1 MADNNIEIKIHL
13 EEGGSTATLKNFKD
27 EVIKSGVSLRDLRG
41 EFGNFIV
48 HSKKMSAS
56 VKLTGK
62 ELKNLEKTVGG
73 FKTATGGATAAAME
87 LGRVVS
93 DAPYGIRGM
102 ANNVSQLASQ
112 ITYMANATDK
122 ATGKSVGFV
131 GAIKGVGRSLMGTTG
146 VLLAIQAVIAAVDY
160 FANRT
165 DNATD
170 SASDF
175 EEGINGLVS
184 VLDDL
189 AISQDKANEKIL
201 EYIQY
206 RAFAAKSDKEL
217 KELLEDMS
225 DLEDDINSKRKK
237 NADFELLFKEKTKGL
252 TIEQYKALSE
262 LEKKE
267 VRRSAQITNI
277 TDRIKDYERRVE
289 SVIKLEDERV
299 KAIKR
304 AVGIRQ
310 SQIDNE
316 DNFKKAEEGTLKS
329 LKNKLKELKKD
340 REVLSKTSEDYK
352 KLTVEINNTQ
362 KAIDEIQGKSKKVFN
377 NKKISIFKTKEE
389 LDLDVKNQEQAL
401 LRLQDKLKIQ
411 NLKNSEA
418 EELANAST
426 EEDKKRIKERYSKVY
441 LEMELSNEKKRLE
454 LAKSTE
460 KNIARA
466 KHNEHVA
473 NLMRILEEY
482 KLKIKL
488 DKSISEAKKK
498 ELTGDAESKTRES
511 ILQSGKELSDTIS
524 QIDEAYEPLFS
535 LYESLGKARRDAL
548 GIGDGEKK
556 QGEFDALSSYIESYK
571 VLMSG
576 VTDFVN
582 GESERQL
589 QIEQNKTNALNEELN
604 NRLLNEN
611 LSVNERKRIQNEIAR
626 NDEEA
631 RKKRN
636 EIKKKAFNTQKA
648 FNISMAIADT
658 YLAGV
663 KVLAD
668 PFFVGRPWE
677 RGIAMGAT
685 IASGLAS
692 VAAIARQKFQP
703 EAASTPIRTSG
714 GAGGGGGVGNR
725 TFDFNLVGSSQGNQV
740 AEAVQGQFD
749 KPIKAY
755 VVSKDITNQQQLD
768 ANTKSSAKF
777 GG

>member
-1 MADNNIEIKIHL
+1 
-13 EEGGSTATLKNFKD
+13 
-27 EVIKSGVSLRDLRG
+27 
-41 EFGNFIV
+41 
-48 HSKKMSAS
+48 
-56 VKLTGK
+56 
-62 ELKNLEKTVGG
+62 
-73 FKTATGGATAAAME
+73 
-87 LGRVVS
+87 
-93 DAPYGIRGM
+93 
-102 ANNVSQLASQ
+102 
-112 ITYMANATDK
+112 
-122 ATGKSVGFV
+122 
-131 GAIKGVGRSLMGTTG
+131 
-146 VLLAIQAVIAAVDY
+146 
-160 FANRT
+160 
-165 DNATD
+165 
-170 SASDF
+170 
-175 EEGINGLVS
+175 
-184 VLDDL
+184 
-189 AISQDKANEKIL
+189 
-201 EYIQY
+201 
-206 RAFAAKSDKEL
+206 
-217 KELLEDMS
+217 
-225 DLEDDINSKRKK
+225 
-237 NADFELLFKEKTKGL
+237 
-252 TIEQYKALSE
+252 
-262 LEKKE
+262 
-267 VRRSAQITNI
+267 
-277 TDRIKDYERRVE
+277 
-289 SVIKLEDERV
+289 
-299 KAIKR
+299 
-304 AVGIRQ
+304 
-310 SQIDNE
+310 
-316 DNFKKAEEGTLKS
+316 
-329 LKNKLKELKKD
+329 
-340 REVLSKTSEDYK
+340 
-352 KLTVEINNTQ
+352 
-362 KAIDEIQGKSKKVFN
+362 
-377 NKKISIFKTKEE
+377 
-389 LDLDVKNQEQAL
+389 
-401 LRLQDKLKIQ
+401 
-411 NLKNSEA
+411 
-418 EELANAST
+418 
-426 EEDKKRIKERYSKVY
+426 
-441 LEMELSNEKKRLE
+441 MELSNEKKRLE

-725 TFDFNLVGSSQGNQV
+725 TFDFNLVGSSQCNQV